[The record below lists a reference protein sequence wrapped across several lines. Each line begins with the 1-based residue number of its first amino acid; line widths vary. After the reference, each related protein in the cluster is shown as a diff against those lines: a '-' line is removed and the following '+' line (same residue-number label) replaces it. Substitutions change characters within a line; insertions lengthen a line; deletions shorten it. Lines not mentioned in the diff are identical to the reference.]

1 MNNRVKGMLLFLLIL
16 AWGHQSDAQ
25 RLMTLEQS
33 VQEALQN
40 SPEIVRARLGLERS
54 RELLGAQRA
63 SLKSQFKLGLMPYQY
78 TNERR
83 YDDYNRSWYDSER
96 TSSAGTF
103 SVSQP
108 IIWTDGTVSLENR
121 FGWEDNYSSTYDPDQ
136 PGSQKPF
143 SGFSNSLDL
152 KLDQP
157 IFTYN
162 KRKLELKEIEFD
174 YENAQLNYAIQAL
187 NVEKQVT
194 QYFYDLYQKQMEL
207 ITSREEWE
215 NRQKSFEIIKN
226 KVDAGLTAR
235 EEMMQAELD
244 MMSSQSTVQNNEVQL
259 ENIKDNFKQM
269 MGLPIDEEIMVIAE
283 VSVMPVDIDLKEA
296 SDYALTNRME
306 IRQRQINIETGQ
318 FDIIKTNASNE
329 FKGNVALT
337 VGLFGNDE
345 KFPDIYNNPNN
356 NQQVSLSLEVP
367 LWDWGEKKARLKAAQ
382 AALKTQEYNLG
393 DEKKS
398 IIMGIRQVHRNL
410 RNTLIQIDIARKNEE
425 NAQLTYEI
433 NLEKYKNGD
442 LTSMDLNL
450 FQNQL
455 TEKKNTLT
463 GALISYKME
472 LLNMKLQTLYD
483 FENKVSILPDVM
495 NYESMFDDN

>member
-1 MNNRVKGMLLFLLIL
+1 MNTCVKGMLLLMMWL
-16 AWGHQSDAQ
+16 AWGHQSEAQ
-25 RLMTLEQS
+25 RLMTLEQA

-40 SPEIVRARLGLERS
+40 SPEIVRARLNLEQN

-63 SLKSQFKLGLMPYQY
+63 SLKSQFRLNVTPLEYSK
-78 TNERR
+78 
-83 YDDYNRSWYDSER
+83 NRSYNEALQEWVDTET
-96 TSSAGTF
+96 TSSSGNL
-103 SVSQP
+103 SVAQP
-108 IIWTDGTVSLENR
+108 ILWTDGTISLNNN
-121 FGWEDNYSSTYDPDQ
+121 FQWLDSQSSLG
-136 PGSQKPF
+136 GSDAEK
-143 SGFSNSLDL
+143 GFNNSLNL

-162 KRKLELKEIEFD
+162 KRKLELKEIEFN

-215 NRQKSFEIIKN
+215 NRKKSFEIIKN
-226 KVDAGLTAR
+226 KVDAGLTAK
-235 EEMMQAELD
+235 EEMLQAELD
-244 MMSSQSTVQNNEVQL
+244 MMTSQSTVQNNEVQL

-269 MGLPIDEEIMVIAE
+269 MGLPIREEIMVIAE
-283 VSVMPVDIDLKEA
+283 VSVLPVDVDLNEA
-296 SDYALTNRME
+296 SDYALSNRME

-318 FDIIKTNASNE
+318 FDIIKTNATNE
-329 FKGNVALT
+329 FKGNVALS

-345 KFPDIYNNPNN
+345 KLPDIYNNPNN
-356 NQQVSLSLEVP
+356 NQDVSVSLEVP
-367 LWDWGEKKARLKAAQ
+367 LWDWGEKKARLKAAK
-382 AALKTQEYNLG
+382 AALKTQEYNLE
-393 DEKKS
+393 DEKKT
-398 IIMGIRQVHRNL
+398 ILLGIRQVHRNL
-410 RNTLIQIDIARKNEE
+410 NNTLIQIDIARKNEE

-472 LLNMKLQTLYD
+472 LLNMKLQTLFD
-483 FENKVSILPDVM
+483 FENRVSILPEVM
-495 NYESMFDDN
+495 NYESMFDDK

>member
-1 MNNRVKGMLLFLLIL
+1 MNTRVKGILLFLLVL
-16 AWGHQSDAQ
+16 GWGHQLGAQ

-40 SPEIVRARLGLERS
+40 SPEIVRARLNLEQR

-63 SLKSQFKLGLMPYQY
+63 SLKSQFRLNVTPLEYSK
-78 TNERR
+78 
-83 YDDYNRSWYDSER
+83 NRSYNEALQQWIDTET
-96 TSSAGTF
+96 TSSSGNL
-103 SVSQP
+103 SVAQP
-108 IIWTDGTVSLENR
+108 ILWTDGTVSLNNK
-121 FGWEDNYSSTYDPDQ
+121 FQWLDSQSSLGG
-136 PGSQKPF
+136 GSGAEK
-143 SGFSNSLDL
+143 GFNNSLSL
-152 KLDQP
+152 RLDQP

-194 QYFYDLYQKQMEL
+194 QYFYQLYQKQMSL

-215 NRQKSFEIIKN
+215 NRKNSFEIIKN

-235 EEMMQAELD
+235 EEMLQAELD
-244 MMSSQSTVQNNEVQL
+244 MMTSQSTVQNNEVEL

-283 VSVMPVDIDLKEA
+283 VSVLPVDIDLNEA
-296 SDYALTNRME
+296 SDYALSNRME

-318 FDIIKTNASNE
+318 FDIIKTNATNE
-329 FKGNVALT
+329 FKGNVALS

-345 KFPDIYNNPNN
+345 KFQNMYDQPAN
-356 NQQVSLSLEVP
+356 NQDVALSLEVP

-393 DEKKS
+393 DEKKN
-398 IIMGIRQVHRNL
+398 ILLGIRQVYRNL
-410 RNTLIQIDIARKNEE
+410 NNMLTQIEIARKNEE
-425 NAQLTYEI
+425 NAELTYEI

-455 TEKKNTLT
+455 TEKKNNKTN
-463 GALISYKME
+463 ALINYKLE

-483 FENKVSILPDVM
+483 FEHKVSILPDVM
-495 NYESMFDDN
+495 NYESMFDTK

>member
-1 MNNRVKGMLLFLLIL
+1 MNNRVKGMLLLLLIL

-40 SPEIVRARLGLERS
+40 SPEIVRARLNLERS

-63 SLKSQFKLGLMPYQY
+63 SLKSQFRLNVTPLEYSK
-78 TNERR
+78 
-83 YDDYNRSWYDSER
+83 NRSYNEPLQQWIDTET
-96 TSSAGTF
+96 TSSSGDLSIA
-103 SVSQP
+103 QP
-108 IIWTDGTVSLENR
+108 ILWTDGTVSLNNKFQWLDSE
-121 FGWEDNYSSTYDPDQ
+121 SSLGG
-136 PGSQKPF
+136 GSGAET
-143 SGFSNSLDL
+143 GFNNSLNL
-152 KLDQP
+152 RLDQP

-162 KRKLELKEIEFD
+162 KRKQQLKEIEFD

-207 ITSREEWE
+207 ITSLEEWE
-215 NRQKSFEIIKN
+215 NRKKSFEIIKN

-259 ENIKDNFKQM
+259 ENIKDNYKQL
-269 MGLPIDEEIMVIAE
+269 MGLPIEEEIMVIAE
-283 VSVMPVDIDLKEA
+283 VSVLPVDVDLREA
-296 SDYALTNRME
+296 SDYALSNRME
-306 IRQRQINIETGQ
+306 IRQRQISIELGQ
-318 FDIIKTNASNE
+318 FDIIATNAQNE
-329 FKGNVALT
+329 FEGNVALS

-345 KFPDIYNNPNN
+345 KFPDIYNTVNN
-356 NQQVSLSLEVP
+356 NQDVSLTLNIP
-367 LWDWGEKKARLKAAQ
+367 LWDWGEKKAKMKAAQ
-382 AALKTQEYNLG
+382 AALKEKEYNLD
-393 DEKKS
+393 DEKKN